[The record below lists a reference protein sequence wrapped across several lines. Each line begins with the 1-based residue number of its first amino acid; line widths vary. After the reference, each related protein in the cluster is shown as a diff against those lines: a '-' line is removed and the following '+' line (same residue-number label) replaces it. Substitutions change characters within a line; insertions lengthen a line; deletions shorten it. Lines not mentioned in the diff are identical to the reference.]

1 MRKLIEIIY
10 PRLSRLIVTSSRR
23 QSILSY
29 QAIQQM
35 KKFEL
40 FVESLVKQEG
50 LYIILNKWISNG
62 IYMINCTEMFFKFKI
77 MVSSLFFC
85 M

>member
-10 PRLSRLIVTSSRR
+10 PHLSRLIVTSSRR

-50 LYIILNKWISNG
+50 LYI
-62 IYMINCTEMFFKFKI
+62 
-77 MVSSLFFC
+77 LF
-85 M
+85 